1 LELAEK
7 QRQKELGQ
15 QRDALEKDKAMAL
28 LKLQAGFNRE
38 REALQR
44 RVAIVE
50 QQLQKKTANEL
61 GDGAEIDIGEALR
74 AAFRNDRIT
83 PVPKGEEGADFLHEV
98 LHKGQVCGRTIIESK
113 NHRSWKNAFIA
124 KLRHDQVEAGAEHA
138 ILATTAFPAGKKE
151 LCIESGVIVVSPAR
165 VIYVAELLRQAMVAM
180 YVRGLSVKERANK
193 MSKLYNLITSE
204 SYIRRFAEVARLAD
218 DILQLDVDEKK
229 EHDRVWRKRGTW
241 TMQVKSILREI
252 DTDVAAVI
260 EGEDEGSRPPHY
272 AAQRSNVVA

>member
-1 LELAEK
+1 
-7 QRQKELGQ
+7 
-15 QRDALEKDKAMAL
+15 MAL
-28 LKLQAGFNRE
+28 LKQEAAFHRE
-38 REALQR
+38 REANQR
-44 RVAIVE
+44 RVAVLQ

-113 NHRSWKNAFIA
+113 NHRGWKNAFVA
-124 KLRHDQVEAGAEHA
+124 KLRRDQVEAGAEHA

-151 LCIESGVIVVSPAR
+151 LCIESGVIVVSPAH
-165 VIYVAELLRQAMVAM
+165 VIYIAELLRQAMLAM

-193 MSKLYNLITSE
+193 MSKLYSLITSE
-204 SYIRRFAEVARLAD
+204 SYIRRFAEVGKLAD

-229 EHDRVWRKRGTW
+229 EHDRVWKKRGTW
-241 TMQVKSILREI
+241 AMQVKSILREI

-260 EGEDEGSRPPHY
+260 EGENESGGPPQY
-272 AAQRSNVVA
+272 PVQRSSVVA